1 MAPRSLIPNGKVDR
15 TGLRRWFRDRYG
27 YQPGWY
33 TLAEAV
39 RQGMPCE
46 AHPLTGK
53 PLFDLIDVENWIA
66 ARQSEPIQIT
76 FGKPPLTT

>member
-1 MAPRSLIPNGKVDR
+1 MARSLIPNGKVDR

-33 TLAEAV
+33 TLAEAI

-53 PLFDLIDVENWIA
+53 PLFDTTAVEAWLSE
-66 ARQSEPIQIT
+66 RQNAPVHLQPI
-76 FGKPPLTT
+76 KLPLTT